1 MRRAAG
7 IGHWRRAVAGGR
19 VLAGAAALAATSL
32 ALASPG
38 EDVAG
43 WLDRAAGAAR
53 RLNYVG
59 TVVYQYGTRVETS
72 RLVHFNE
79 GHRELEKLVS
89 LDGPQREV
97 IRTGDEVYCYFP
109 SSKQL
114 RIVPRDFRNAF
125 PAISDQQRRSLAT
138 YYELKRA
145 ESGRVGGVDAQA
157 FVFEPKDGLRYGHR
171 FWIDAASGLLL
182 KAELVNERNE
192 PVGRIGFT
200 DISIGANVD
209 RNMVRPTWPTPPP
222 DWDVRQLG
230 AGEVE
235 SKDTGW
241 TAGRLPAGFV
251 KIAEGY
257 RQLGSRRP
265 VAHLVYS
272 DGLVTISVFIEPV
285 GAVAHTTGLKQEG
298 AVNMYIRQLEDYVV
312 TVLGEAPPVAI
323 RQIALAVAR
332 R

>member
-1 MRRAAG
+1 VRRAAG
-7 IGHWRRAVAGGR
+7 IGYWRRAAAGGR
-19 VLAGAAALAATSL
+19 VLAGAAAFAATSL

-72 RLVHFNE
+72 RLVHFND

-138 YYELKRA
+138 YYDLKRA
-145 ESGRVGGVDAQA
+145 DSGRVAGVDAQA

-182 KAELVNERNE
+182 KAELINEKSE
-192 PVGRIGFT
+192 AVGRIGFS

-209 RNMVRPTWPTPPP
+209 RTMVRPTWPTPPP
-222 DWDVRQLG
+222 DWDVRQVG

-241 TAGRLPAGFV
+241 TAGRLPPGFV
-251 KIAEGY
+251 KIAEGF

-272 DGLVTISVFIEPV
+272 DGLVTISVFVEPV
-285 GAVAHTTGLKQEG
+285 GGVAHTTGLKQEG

-312 TVLGEAPPVAI
+312 TVLGEAPPVTI